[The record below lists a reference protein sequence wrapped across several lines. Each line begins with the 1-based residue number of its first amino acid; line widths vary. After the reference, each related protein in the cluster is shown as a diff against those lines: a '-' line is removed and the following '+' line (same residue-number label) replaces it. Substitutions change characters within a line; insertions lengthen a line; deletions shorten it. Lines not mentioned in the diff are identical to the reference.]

1 MKLSPSQMKTVR
13 HQFDSIYRKVLRDES
28 RNYKKQLA
36 RRADKEINL
45 SELSE
50 AELGQLYAMD
60 EYPSDSTFFDVLEY
74 RVAVKDD
81 RLAEALAALP
91 SKKRDVI
98 LLSYFLDMT
107 DTEIAEK
114 LKVVGS
120 TIHRRRTS
128 SLEELKLS
136 LRRKLPKRRGR
147 AKRCPFF
154 LKQNALRGWPCFA
167 GCAGRFFIFLFL
179 PGQMLLSACSKH
191 PPQFCTASEKDAQ
204 AELT

>member
-13 HQFDSIYRKVLRDES
+13 HQFDSFCRKVLREES
-28 RNYKKQLA
+28 RNYKKQLVC
-36 RRADKEINL
+36 RAEKEINL

-50 AELGQLYAMD
+50 TELSQLYVMD
-60 EYPSDSTFFDVLEY
+60 EYPSDSTFFDVLDY
-74 RVAVKDD
+74 CVAVKDD

-98 LLSYFLDMT
+98 LLAYFLDMS

-128 SLEELKLS
+128 SLKELKQRLGV
-136 LRRKLPKRRGR
+136 KED
-147 AKRCPFF
+147 
-154 LKQNALRGWPCFA
+154 
-167 GCAGRFFIFLFL
+167 
-179 PGQMLLSACSKH
+179 GQES
-191 PPQFCTASEKDAQ
+191 D
-204 AELT
+204 

>member
-1 MKLSPSQMKTVR
+1 MKTVR
-13 HQFDSIYRKVLRDES
+13 HQFDSICRKVLRDES

-36 RRADKEINL
+36 RRAEKEINL

-60 EYPSDSTFFDVLEY
+60 EYPSDSTYFDVLEY

-81 RLAEALAALP
+81 QLAEALAALP

-128 SLEELKLS
+128 SLEELKLR
-136 LRRKLPKRRGR
+136 LEVKED
-147 AKRCPFF
+147 
-154 LKQNALRGWPCFA
+154 
-167 GCAGRFFIFLFL
+167 
-179 PGQMLLSACSKH
+179 GQ
-191 PPQFCTASEKDAQ
+191 DA
-204 AELT
+204 E

>member
-13 HQFDSIYRKVLRDES
+13 HQFDSICRKVLRDES

-36 RRADKEINL
+36 RRSEKETNL

-60 EYPSDSTFFDVLEY
+60 EYPSDSTYFDVLEY
-74 RVAVKDD
+74 RVGVKDE

-98 LLSYFLDMT
+98 LLSYFLDMN

-114 LKVVGS
+114 LKVVGA
-120 TIHRRRTS
+120 TIHYRRTS
-128 SLEELKLS
+128 SLKELKLR
-136 LRRKLPKRRGR
+136 LEVKED
-147 AKRCPFF
+147 
-154 LKQNALRGWPCFA
+154 
-167 GCAGRFFIFLFL
+167 
-179 PGQMLLSACSKH
+179 GQSA
-191 PPQFCTASEKDAQ
+191 E
-204 AELT
+204 

>member
-13 HQFDSIYRKVLRDES
+13 HQFDSICRKVLRDES
-28 RNYKKQLA
+28 RNYKRQLA
-36 RRADKEINL
+36 RRAEMEVSL

-50 AELGQLYAMD
+50 TDLGQLSAMD
-60 EYPSDSTFFDVLEY
+60 EYSLEDMVFDVLEY

-91 SKKRDVI
+91 GKKRDVI

-128 SLEELKLS
+128 SLKELKLR
-136 LRRKLPKRRGR
+136 LEVKED
-147 AKRCPFF
+147 
-154 LKQNALRGWPCFA
+154 
-167 GCAGRFFIFLFL
+167 
-179 PGQMLLSACSKH
+179 GQS
-191 PPQFCTASEKDAQ
+191 
-204 AELT
+204 AELQTLVAAVLCDRSGSRRQC

>member
-13 HQFDSIYRKVLRDES
+13 HQFDSICRKVLRDES

-36 RRADKEINL
+36 RRAEMEVSL

-50 AELGQLYAMD
+50 AELGQLNAMD
-60 EYPSDSTFFDVLEY
+60 EYSLEDMVFDVLEY

-98 LLSYFLDMT
+98 LLSYFLVKLDVLLNG
-107 DTEIAEK
+107 DCVDALSFIIHSDKAYGRARKIAEK

-128 SLEELKLS
+128 SLKELKLR
-136 LRRKLPKRRGR
+136 LEVKED
-147 AKRCPFF
+147 
-154 LKQNALRGWPCFA
+154 
-167 GCAGRFFIFLFL
+167 
-179 PGQMLLSACSKH
+179 GQS
-191 PPQFCTASEKDAQ
+191 
-204 AELT
+204 AELQTLVAAVLCDRSGSRRQC

>member
-13 HQFDSIYRKVLRDES
+13 HQFDSICRKVLRDES

-36 RRADKEINL
+36 RRAEKEINL

-50 AELGQLYAMD
+50 AELGQLNAMD
-60 EYPSDSTFFDVLEY
+60 EYSLEDMVFDVLEY

-91 SKKRDVI
+91 GKKRDVI

-128 SLEELKLS
+128 SLKELKLRLES
-136 LRRKLPKRRGR
+136 CKQKSIAEIKKDSQNLRDRKR
-147 AKRCPFF
+147 A
-154 LKQNALRGWPCFA
+154 
-167 GCAGRFFIFLFL
+167 
-179 PGQMLLSACSKH
+179 
-191 PPQFCTASEKDAQ
+191 
-204 AELT
+204 

>member
-13 HQFDSIYRKVLRDES
+13 HQFDSICRKVLRDES

-36 RRADKEINL
+36 RRAEKEINL

-60 EYPSDSTFFDVLEY
+60 EHPSDSTYFDVLEY
-74 RVAVKDD
+74 RVPVKDD

-128 SLEELKLS
+128 SLEELKLR
-136 LRRKLPKRRGR
+136 LEVKEDG
-147 AKRCPFF
+147 
-154 LKQNALRGWPCFA
+154 QNA
-167 GCAGRFFIFLFL
+167 
-179 PGQMLLSACSKH
+179 
-191 PPQFCTASEKDAQ
+191 E
-204 AELT
+204 

>member
-13 HQFDSIYRKVLRDES
+13 HQFDSICRKVLRDES
-28 RNYKKQLA
+28 RNYKRQLA
-36 RRADKEINL
+36 RRAEMEVSL

-50 AELGQLYAMD
+50 AELGQLNAMD
-60 EYPSDSTFFDVLEY
+60 EYSLEDMVFDVLEY

-91 SKKRDVI
+91 GKKRDVI

-128 SLEELKLS
+128 SLKELKLR
-136 LRRKLPKRRGR
+136 LEVKED
-147 AKRCPFF
+147 
-154 LKQNALRGWPCFA
+154 
-167 GCAGRFFIFLFL
+167 
-179 PGQMLLSACSKH
+179 GQS
-191 PPQFCTASEKDAQ
+191 
-204 AELT
+204 AELQTLLAAVLCDRSGSRRQC

>member
-13 HQFDSIYRKVLRDES
+13 HQFDSICRKVLRDES

-36 RRADKEINL
+36 RRAEKETNL

-60 EYPSDSTFFDVLEY
+60 EYPSDSTYFDVLEY
-74 RVAVKDD
+74 RVGVKDE

-98 LLSYFLDMT
+98 LLSYFLDMN

-114 LKVVGS
+114 LKVVGA
-120 TIHRRRTS
+120 TIHYRRTS
-128 SLEELKLS
+128 SLKELKLR
-136 LRRKLPKRRGR
+136 LEVKEDGQR
-147 AKRCPFF
+147 A
-154 LKQNALRGWPCFA
+154 
-167 GCAGRFFIFLFL
+167 
-179 PGQMLLSACSKH
+179 
-191 PPQFCTASEKDAQ
+191 E
-204 AELT
+204 

>member
-1 MKLSPSQMKTVR
+1 M
-13 HQFDSIYRKVLRDES
+13 LRDES

-36 RRADKEINL
+36 RRAEKEINL

-50 AELGQLYAMD
+50 AELSQLYAMD
-60 EYPSDSTFFDVLEY
+60 EYPSDSTYFDVLEY

-128 SLEELKLS
+128 SLEELKLR
-136 LRRKLPKRRGR
+136 LEVKED
-147 AKRCPFF
+147 
-154 LKQNALRGWPCFA
+154 
-167 GCAGRFFIFLFL
+167 
-179 PGQMLLSACSKH
+179 GQSA
-191 PPQFCTASEKDAQ
+191 E
-204 AELT
+204 